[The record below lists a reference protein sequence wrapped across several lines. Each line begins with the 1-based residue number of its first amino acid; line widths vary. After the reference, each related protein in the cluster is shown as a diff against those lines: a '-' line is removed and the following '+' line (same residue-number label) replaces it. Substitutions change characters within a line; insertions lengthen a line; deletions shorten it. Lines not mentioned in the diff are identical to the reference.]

1 MGSGQKFVLE
11 LRNRHARFTGMGA
24 VVGETL
30 ATLGALGLGD
40 EGAEASLS
48 ALTIK
53 ASPNARFS
61 ATTIKTLVR
70 RL

>member
-1 MGSGQKFVLE
+1 
-11 LRNRHARFTGMGA
+11 MGA